1 MKEVYDKIA
10 ILLEER
16 EELLKDKESNRK
28 QIWMCEQEIYMYTH
42 LYDTL
47 SQLMLIKRKNIE
59 SYLDL
64 IDYRK
69 NNLSLTWPGLIPGY
83 SHILPMIDHMQE
95 EYDNMHSECI
105 KSKKIIELYAGKK
118 EALEIRNKEIDER
131 LEVIDNEL
139 GIKQAFVKKLEIDK
153 GE

>member
-1 MKEVYDKIA
+1 MKEVSDKIA

-16 EELLKDKESNRK
+16 EKLLKDKESNRV
-28 QIWMCEQEIYMYTH
+28 QIWMCEQEIYIYTH

-69 NNLSLTWPGLIPGY
+69 NNLSLTWPGLAPGY
-83 SHILPMIDHMQE
+83 NHILPMIDHMQE
-95 EYDNMHSECI
+95 EYDNMHSESTL
-105 KSKKIIELYAGKK
+105 SKKMIELYTSKK
-118 EALEIRNKEIDER
+118 EALENRNKEIDER
-131 LEVIDNEL
+131 LEIIDDEL
-139 GIKQAFVKKLEIDK
+139 GIKPDIVKKLKVDK